1 MKYTVEMTEE
11 EYRQVFTTAE
21 SIVKTLCETA
31 ITMERLRIER
41 ARAGVVAESVEDVV
55 YPATKAEPA
64 PPKQD
69 AKVIH
74 FDRVQ
79 RPTGD
84 DVGRGDD
91 RGVEP
96 RAEEPLPT
104 SAVVTDAL
112 LSKGRKAFNALVDM
126 WLVGFNDPDAEQPD
140 RAEAMRNLAN
150 GRKSYA
156 VLAYVKSAGGLTHA
170 VNAAVVT
177 GWDGEESA
185 RRSLVA
191 LVAGNM
197 TQVASILFPDLS
209 DLYEHKDIFS
219 SGDTDDE

>member
-1 MKYTVEMTEE
+1 MKYTIEMTEE
-11 EYRQVFTTAE
+11 EYRQGFSTVE
-21 SIVKTLCETA
+21 NIVKTLCETA
-31 ITMERLRIER
+31 ITMEKLRIER
-41 ARAGVVAESVEDVV
+41 ARAGVVVDADAEVTPVER
-55 YPATKAEPA
+55 PATKA
-64 PPKQD
+64 KQED

-79 RPTGD
+79 RPEGAE
-84 DVGRGDD
+84 VGRGDD
-91 RGVEP
+91 RGLEARP
-96 RAEEPLPT
+96 EEPLPA
-104 SAVVTDAL
+104 SAVVTSTL
-112 LSKGRKAFNALVDM
+112 LSKGRKAFHALVEM

-140 RAEAMRNLAN
+140 RAEALRTLAN

-156 VLAYVKSAGGLTHA
+156 VLAFVKDAGGLTHA
-170 VNAAVVT
+170 VNGAML
-177 GWDGEESA
+177 GWEGEESA

>member
-21 SIVKTLCETA
+21 NIVKTLCETA
-31 ITMERLRIER
+31 ITMEKLRIER
-41 ARAGVVAESVEDVV
+41 ARAGVVDNGVDEVIAPS
-55 YPATKAEPA
+55 PKAA
-64 PPKQD
+64 PVAPQED
-69 AKVIH
+69 AKVIR
-74 FDRVQ
+74 FDRVEK
-79 RPTGD
+79 PTGED
-84 DVGRGDD
+84 LGRGDT

-112 LSKGRKAFNALVDM
+112 LAKGRKAFQALVDL
-126 WLVGFNDPDAEQPD
+126 WRVGFNDPDAEQPD

-156 VLAYVKSAGGLTHA
+156 VLVHVGSVGGLTHA
-170 VNAAVVT
+170 VNDAMMD
-177 GWDGEESA
+177 WEGEES
-185 RRSLVA
+185 RRREAVTLI
-191 LVAGNM
+191 AGNV

-209 DLYEHKDIFS
+209 DLYEHKNIFS